1 MADKK
6 RPASAERPPRS
17 SADRKSNAGSTPDPW
32 EMCARLDHGAD
43 RSFAWSVRE
52 QVIDSG
58 PEDRARI
65 EDQLLKSLALPGL
78 TEAGRAFLCQMLALV
93 ASAKSVPVLAALLK
107 DPKASDDAR
116 YAVQQIAGAEAAAA
130 LRDALGSLSGAP
142 KAGVIGSIAHRGD
155 TTARPV
161 LAGIKENPAEA
172 PVVRE
177 AAARALAHLS

>member
-1 MADKK
+1 MSERKK
-6 RPASAERPPRS
+6 TATDAEKAAR

-32 EMCARLDHGAD
+32 EACTRLDHGGD

-78 TEAGRAFLCQMLALV
+78 TDAGRAFLCQMLALV
-93 ASAKSVPVLAALLK
+93 ASVKSVPVLAALLK